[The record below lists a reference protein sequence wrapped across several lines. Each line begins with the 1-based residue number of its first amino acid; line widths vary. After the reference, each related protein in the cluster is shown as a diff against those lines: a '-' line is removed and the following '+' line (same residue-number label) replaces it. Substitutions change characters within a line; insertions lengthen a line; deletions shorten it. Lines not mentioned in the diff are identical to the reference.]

1 MNINQALARE
11 YRFHPD
17 RSGGALKDKIDPRD
31 YSAEE
36 LMGVAPSD
44 VPTFAQG
51 YDVVE
56 RLWSDMPN
64 KNQYRTFSCVGQAWA
79 HYKQI
84 LQFLD
89 NGDKVELS
97 AKSIYNPI
105 AFPGKGSY
113 IRAGG
118 MRTID
123 YGVNLESDIPG
134 DKDESAMT
142 KKFDFTLFGE
152 KALYYRNAT
161 IAMLNTQDF
170 DVIARMIYQNNGV
183 VAGWDGHCMFFKG
196 YGIMQGKRY
205 LKTHNSYGPGSDL
218 YYIEGVNN
226 HTPLYSAW
234 TAVDERNMPNVPGKY
249 VRLVRA
255 VGHTNVYS
263 VINGKRY
270 LVWSPTMMQD
280 GVGEGLWEGFK
291 AVEDIPELDLRR
303 IPLVKMPFSDFLKN
317 QLDK

>member
-1 MNINQALARE
+1 MNINQAIARSV
-11 YRFHPD
+11 RFHPD
-17 RSGGALKDKIDPRD
+17 SFGGALKDKQDHRD

-36 LMGVAPSD
+36 LMGAAPSD

-51 YDVVE
+51 YDALNV
-56 RLWSDMPN
+56 WPDMPN
-64 KNQYRTFSCVGQAWA
+64 KNQGGTFSCVGQSWA
-79 HYKQI
+79 HYKQV

-89 NGDKVELS
+89 TGEKVELS

-105 AFPGKGSY
+105 AIPGVGTY

-118 MRTID
+118 LRTVE
-123 YGVNLESDIPG
+123 YGVNTEADVPSEKIESVI
-134 DKDESAMT
+134 T
-142 KKFDFTLFGE
+142 KKFDFSKVSE

-161 IAMLNTQDF
+161 IATVNTQDF
-170 DVIARMIYQNNGV
+170 DVLARMIYQNSGV
-183 VAGWDGHCMFFKG
+183 VAGWDGHCMYFKG

-218 YYIEGVNN
+218 YYIEGVNDS
-226 HTPLYSAW
+226 PLYSAW

-255 VGHTNVYS
+255 IGGTNVYQ
-263 VINGKRY
+263 ILNGKRY
-270 LVWSPTMMQD
+270 LVWSPAMMQD

-291 AVEDIPELDLRR
+291 AVEEIHEIDLRR
-303 IPLVKMPFSDFLKN
+303 IPLVKMSFGDFLKN